1 MSSWDKA
8 WRCPCSTVMK
18 RLSVLNCTNC
28 GAEAQKK
35 RGSHFLRRVVI
46 GCAAIARAIT
56 LRQRNNATNARRR
69 GRLDREGLQ
78 KFMKMWALKHDQL
91 KYLKFYLLINCF
103 TYF

>member
-1 MSSWDKA
+1 M
-8 WRCPCSTVMK
+8 
-18 RLSVLNCTNC
+18 
-28 GAEAQKK
+28 
-35 RGSHFLRRVVI
+35 I

-56 LRQRNNATNARRR
+56 LPQMNNATNARRR

-91 KYLKFYLLINCF
+91 IYLKFYLLINCF